1 VAFGSSL
8 DQIGPIATTTEDAAA
23 VMEVIGRKCHRD
35 STSVA
40 PEDNDFLK
48 TLRSDLKG
56 IKIGVPRHFLENLKD
71 KENFEESLETLK
83 SLGAE
88 CVDVS
93 LETLKYS
100 IAIYYIIATAEAS
113 TNLARFDGVRYGQRS
128 KDAETLD
135 QVYDYSR
142 EEGFGPE
149 VKRRIMLGTYV
160 LSAGFQDAYYKQAQ
174 KVRALMIEEYNKAF
188 EQCDIIA
195 MPTSPFPAFKI
206 GEVQDPLEMYLADI
220 FTSSANLAGLPGINV
235 PSGFTEDGK
244 PLGLQMLGPQMHDI
258 TVCSVAHAFRKATPY
273 SKKIPP
279 LGEE

>member
-1 VAFGSSL
+1 
-8 DQIGPIATTTEDAAA
+8 
-23 VMEVIGRKCHRD
+23 
-35 STSVA
+35 
-40 PEDNDFLK
+40 
-48 TLRSDLKG
+48 
-56 IKIGVPRHFLENLKD
+56 
-71 KENFEESLETLK
+71 
-83 SLGAE
+83 
-88 CVDVS
+88 
-93 LETLKYS
+93 
-100 IAIYYIIATAEAS
+100 
-113 TNLARFDGVRYGQRS
+113 
-128 KDAETLD
+128 
-135 QVYDYSR
+135 
-142 EEGFGPE
+142 
-149 VKRRIMLGTYV
+149 
-160 LSAGFQDAYYKQAQ
+160 
-174 KVRALMIEEYNKAF
+174 MIEEYNKAF